1 MTALMEAFKVA
12 GLSHA
17 DVAFDTAIAR
27 YLNSGGTIERARARL
42 DVAAAR
48 MPAMDPA
55 NSVRNGQAESVQ
67 IRQPVEDARGHKG
80 YIQED
85 PDQRASP
92 SSSNL
97 GGEGLVIDAHA
108 RQLAIAV
115 PVREPT
121 PQQRSAAASVAKVL
135 AITVLDTL
143 KIDGRAIG
151 DWTVGEARAA
161 GRIKSREG
169 VILIEASRVV
179 ANAPS
184 NALIREVVKPSEMQR
199 IMQTAAEAADAV

>member
-12 GLSHA
+12 GLSQA

-48 MPAMDPA
+48 MPARDHCGYAQDSQPEDVP
-55 NSVRNGQAESVQ
+55 N
-67 IRQPVEDARGHKG
+67 RQPVEDGGANDLMPQG
-80 YIQED
+80 QSVA
-85 PDQRASP
+85 ASP
-92 SSSNL
+92 SSSNR
-97 GGEGLVIDAHA
+97 GGEGLNPGTHA
-108 RQLAIAV
+108 RQMRDAV
-115 PVREPT
+115 LVREPT
-121 PQQRSAAASVAKVL
+121 QQQRSAAASVAKVL